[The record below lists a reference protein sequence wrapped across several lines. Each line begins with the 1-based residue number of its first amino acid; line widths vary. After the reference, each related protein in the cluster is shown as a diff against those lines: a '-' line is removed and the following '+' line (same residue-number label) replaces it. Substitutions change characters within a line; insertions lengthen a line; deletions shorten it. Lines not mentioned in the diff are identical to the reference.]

1 MTIREASISLSPL
14 NINPYISVDPISDAK
29 KMFFMSAQGGLKNQT
44 SIAALNPKRMPRR
57 NMGGK

>member
-1 MTIREASISLSPL
+1 
-14 NINPYISVDPISDAK
+14 
-29 KMFFMSAQGGLKNQT
+29 MFFMSAQGGLKNQT